1 MIASQKFGW
10 PARAALLFLAFICTV
25 AWLRADGAL
34 PPKPPLYFNDNAHIV
49 DAATASD
56 LNEQL
61 AQFERDTSNQIV
73 VAIYPSLPP
82 GADLAQYCTQTG
94 TSWIVD
100 RKDGRIMGGGHAA
113 VLFVFVNDHK
123 LFILPGRDL
132 EGTLPDIT
140 CKQIIDNEIVPAF
153 RQSDY
158 AGGLRAGLAAMMA
171 ATKGEYKGNG
181 QTSLEHRQQQTADTQ
196 HDITGWIF
204 FTFILLMILS
214 RVFFPSFLAAP
225 YIFSGGGYGRG
236 FGGGW
241 GGGGFGGGGF
251 GGGGGG
257 GGSSG
262 FGGFSG
268 GTGGGFSGGG
278 AGGSW

>member
-1 MIASQKFGW
+1 MTASRRFDW
-10 PARAALLFLAFICTV
+10 TARTAFLLLAMLVAA
-25 AWLRADGAL
+25 AWLRADVPT
-34 PPKPPLYFNDNAHIV
+34 PPKPQLYFNDNAQLV

-73 VAIYPSLPP
+73 VAIYPSLPDE
-82 GADLAQYCTQTG
+82 ADAAQYATQTYN
-94 TSWIVD
+94 SWVID
-100 RKDGRIMGGGHAA
+100 RKNGRLTGGSKGAA
-113 VLFVFVNDHK
+113 LFVFVNDHK
-123 LFILPGRDL
+123 MFIATGRDL
-132 EGTLPDIT
+132 EGVLPDIT
-140 CKQIIDNEIVPAF
+140 CAEIIRNEIEPAF
-153 RQSDY
+153 KQGDY
-158 AGGLRAGLAAMMA
+158 AGGLRAGIAAIMA
-171 ATKGEYKGNG
+171 ATKGEYKGTG
-181 QTSLEHRQQQTADTQ
+181 QTNLEHRQQQTIDTQ

-257 GGSSG
+257 GPSG

-268 GTGGGFSGGG
+268 GGGGGSAGGG

>member
-1 MIASQKFGW
+1 MTASRRFDW
-10 PARAALLFLAFICTV
+10 TARAALLLLAMLVT
-25 AWLRADGAL
+25 ASWLRADVAP
-34 PPKPPLYFNDNAHIV
+34 PPKPTLYFNDNAQLV

-61 AQFERDTSNQIV
+61 SQFERDTSNQIV
-73 VAIYPSLPP
+73 VAIYPSLPD
-82 GADLAQYCTQTG
+82 GANLDQYCIRTG
-94 TSWIVD
+94 QAWGVGQAGASAGKSKGDNGAI
-100 RKDGRIMGGGHAA
+100 
-113 VLFVFVNDHK
+113 LFVFVNNHQM
-123 LFILPGRDL
+123 FIATGRGL
-132 EGTLPDIT
+132 EGALPDVT
-140 CKQIIDNEIVPAF
+140 CEQIIQNEIRPAF
-153 RQSDY
+153 KQGDY
-158 AGGLRAGLAAMMA
+158 AGGLRAGVAAMIA

-181 QTSLEHRQQQTADTQ
+181 QTDLEQKQQGEANTQ

-225 YIFSGGGYGRG
+225 YIFSSGGYGRG

-257 GGSSG
+257 MS
-262 FGGFSG
+262 
-268 GTGGGFSGGG
+268 GFSGGG
-278 AGGSW
+278 GSFGGGGAGGIW